1 MELKKCSFHSSLT
14 LQLIH
19 AQKLVKYNILAYFKK
34 QGFRIRD
41 ESQGGV
47 GFLESFS

>member
-1 MELKKCSFHSSLT
+1 MQL
-14 LQLIH
+14 LQFLQFIH

-41 ESQGGV
+41 EPHGIV
-47 GFLESFS
+47 GFFVVVENP